1 MQTTDNPHS
10 LPSLGHKLSKSY
22 SFRAKIA
29 ETTRKVT
36 GIWGKCGIF
45 AGLIAKMTQNL
56 QQYIHRFTHLKRA
69 PQFGGAPH
77 KPVLLLSICQMF
89 SQGLL
94 TQNRIPVTAEL
105 VYFFKTIW
113 KQLVTTP
120 HFPVLNMPF
129 FHLQSEG
136 FWHLHSWYGK
146 ESELSHCRDIGSIN
160 KLNEIVEYAYLDE
173 ALYELLTQP
182 ITNAALEHALLDKYF
197 ASTKALYYPKAFSTA
212 VLNNIIINPA
222 NIQQEQIAVVAAE
235 KAVIE
240 EDNFARGNLFK
251 TVVPRIYDY
260 TCSISKLR
268 LTSTVQNVSMVDA
281 CHIVPFSES
290 HDDSI
295 GNGIALCPNLHRAF
309 DKGLIAISD
318 DYTVLVNK
326 HIAEDKTS
334 AFNLSQFAGQP
345 LKLPYSEELYPTL
358 ENIGAHRKRWGY

>member
-1 MQTTDNPHS
+1 
-10 LPSLGHKLSKSY
+10 
-22 SFRAKIA
+22 
-29 ETTRKVT
+29 
-36 GIWGKCGIF
+36 
-45 AGLIAKMTQNL
+45 MTQDL
-56 QQYIHRFTHLKRA
+56 QQYIHRFTHLRRA

-77 KPVLLLSICQMF
+77 KPVLLLSICQLF
-89 SQGLL
+89 SKGLV

-113 KQLVTTP
+113 KQLVTTQ
-120 HFPVLNMPF
+120 HLPVVNMPF

-136 FWHLHSWYGK
+136 FWHLHAWYGK

-160 KLNEIVEYAYLDE
+160 KLNALVEYASLDE

-182 ITNAALEHALLDKYF
+182 VTNAALERTLLDKYF
-197 ASTKALYYPKAFSTA
+197 ATTEAQYCPDALTTVLDDIITK
-212 VLNNIIINPA
+212 PA
-222 NIQQEQIAVVAAE
+222 NIPQAPIAAAGAE
-235 KAVIE
+235 KAVVE
-240 EDNFARGNLFK
+240 EDNFARGSLFK
-251 TVVPRIYDY
+251 TVVPRIYDF

-326 HIAEDKTS
+326 HIAEDKSS

-345 LKLPYSEELYPTL
+345 LKLPYSENLFPTL
-358 ENIGAHRKRWGY
+358 ENVRAHRKKWGY